1 MSLADDFNPDIKSE
15 KREKTVESY
24 LKDQVKRIGGLCL
37 KFVSPGFSGVPDRL
51 IIYKGVVVFAEIK
64 RPGKAPRKLQRIRI
78 ELLKGHGV
86 PAFSVSSK
94 EQVRALLDKLVNGED
109 LLHATI

>member
-1 MSLADDFNPDIKSE
+1 MSLADAFNPDIKSE

-51 IIYKGVVVFAEIK
+51 IIYKGVVVFAEVK
-64 RPGKAPRKLQRIRI
+64 RPGSKPRKLQQVRI
-78 ELLKGHGV
+78 ELLKSHGA

-94 EQVRALLDKLVNGED
+94 EQVNALLDKLVNRED
-109 LLHATI
+109 LLHAKI